1 MGFTPL
7 DGLMMA
13 SRSGSID
20 PGLLLHL
27 LRQPDY
33 SVDRLDRILNQESGL
48 LGISGISTDL
58 REILAARD
66 QGNARA
72 QLAFDAYVHSLRCHI
87 GAMLASL
94 GGLDAL
100 VFAAGIGEHAAP
112 VRAAA
117 CEAFGFL
124 GLKTRSGKKRSVT
137 IGLGYR
143 SS

>member
-1 MGFTPL
+1 
-7 DGLMMA
+7 
-13 SRSGSID
+13 
-20 PGLLLHL
+20 LLLHL